1 MGATWRAAAPSWA
14 SPNRRGAETAM
25 ARPSSIDRLPPEIR
39 EAIGR
44 LREHGRTIDEILDH
58 LRQMEVEVSRSALG
72 RHIQSMDKVGERLR
86 RSRAV
91 SEALV
96 RQLGDAPESQV
107 ARLNIELLHSFMYDF
122 MALAESDEGED
133 GQGARALL
141 QDPKAVALFAEATQR
156 LTAASRQNLEFV
168 TKVEARA
175 AERAKRGAAEAAV
188 AAAKA
193 QGMSADTIEAI
204 KKSILG
210 VA

>member
-1 MGATWRAAAPSWA
+1 MS
-14 SPNRRGAETAM
+14 
-25 ARPSSIDRLPPEIR
+25 RPSSIDRLPSEIR

-44 LREHGRTIDEILDH
+44 LRSDHGKTIDEILAH
-58 LRQMEVEVSRSALG
+58 LREMEVEVSRSALG

-133 GQGARALL
+133 GQAAKALL
-141 QDPKAVALFAEATQR
+141 QNPKAVALFAEATQR
-156 LTAASRQNLEFV
+156 LTTASRQNLEFV

-175 AERAKRGAAEAAV
+175 TERAKKGAADAMT

-193 QGMSADTIEAI
+193 QGLSAETIDAI